1 MMSDCVG
8 LHELVSRLARTP
20 DATVASG
27 LGAAAF
33 VQRVAAWRD
42 AFGARQG
49 VRWALYHDAA
59 PEFAAALFGAWH
71 AGKHVV
77 LPGDTRPETLA
88 ALRPFVDGF
97 AGELADGLLP
107 DPGVQSQADR
117 LAEVLSW
124 PPLCPRLTTVTLFTS
139 GSTGVPTGLPKRLD
153 QLDCEVRAL
162 QGAFGA
168 ALSAGTEVL
177 TTVSHQHIYGLLFC
191 VLWPLAAFR
200 RMPAVRFAFHE
211 EIVRTAPS
219 VSPGAVLVSSPAHL
233 RRMPASLDWASAR
246 RALRAVFSSGG
257 PLPADAAAD
266 AHAHLGRWPIEVYGS
281 SETGGIAWRTA
292 SGGNLAWTPLPGVE
306 WRIEGGLLAVR
317 SGHLAQ
323 PGWVVGSDR
332 VEAADGGSFV
342 LAGRADRIVK
352 IEEKRVSLTR
362 IEQLLVAS
370 PLVEEVRALTV
381 ELDIGLRTAVV
392 AVPAPAGAALLTDAG
407 RPALIAAL
415 RALLV
420 QALEPIAL
428 PRRWCFPA
436 ALPCNAQGKTTE
448 AMLREMVRG
457 VLPRVQWLPA
467 EAPGRAAAW
476 LGIDADLAVFDGH
489 FEHAPIVPGVAQLDW
504 VMTLAAQSLEVPP
517 RSAFRQ
523 LDALKFQQV
532 IRPGDVVRVDLDW
545 QPERNTLTFK
555 LASDAGQHASGR
567 VVFCAVPGAGDV

>member
-1 MMSDCVG
+1 M
-8 LHELVSRLARTP
+8 
-20 DATVASG
+20 
-27 LGAAAF
+27 
-33 VQRVAAWRD
+33 
-42 AFGARQG
+42 
-49 VRWALYHDAA
+49 
-59 PEFAAALFGAWH
+59 
-71 AGKHVV
+71 
-77 LPGDTRPETLA
+77 
-88 ALRPFVDGF
+88 
-97 AGELADGLLP
+97 
-107 DPGVQSQADR
+107 
-117 LAEVLSW
+117 
-124 PPLCPRLTTVTLFTS
+124 
-139 GSTGVPTGLPKRLD
+139 
-153 QLDCEVRAL
+153 
-162 QGAFGA
+162 
-168 ALSAGTEVL
+168 
-177 TTVSHQHIYGLLFC
+177 
-191 VLWPLAAFR
+191 
-200 RMPAVRFAFHE
+200 
-211 EIVRTAPS
+211 
-219 VSPGAVLVSSPAHL
+219 
-233 RRMPASLDWASAR
+233 
-246 RALRAVFSSGG
+246 
-257 PLPADAAAD
+257 
-266 AHAHLGRWPIEVYGS
+266 
-281 SETGGIAWRTA
+281 
-292 SGGNLAWTPLPGVE
+292 
-306 WRIEGGLLAVR
+306 
-317 SGHLAQ
+317 
-323 PGWVVGSDR
+323 
-332 VEAADGGSFV
+332 

-392 AVPAPAGAALLTDAG
+392 AVPAPAGAALLADAG